1 VPGCSPSLPFGIPEL
16 LDATRDAACVLDA
29 GCGSGRLTVAL
40 AAAGAAV
47 TGFDTSPDALAAAR
61 DRAAAAGV
69 SLTLVQAD
77 MNEPLPFADSEF
89 DASTSRLALMVAAD
103 PVATLR
109 ELTRTLR
116 PGGRVATALW
126 STLDR
131 NPWFDEARAAVRA
144 VLGYGEGAFAGAF
157 GKLGAPDE
165 AAGVHRAAGLVDV
178 DVRLLVEHAVRA
190 DAAEHW
196 RLLSAENGHFR
207 RVDARLDESS
217 RAAVIAEL
225 ARRLDRFRTGSRL
238 ELPRT
243 LVLVTARVAG

>member
-40 AAAGAAV
+40 AAAGAEV
-47 TGFDTSPDALAAAR
+47 TGFDTSTDALAAAR

-69 SLTLVQAD
+69 SLTLVEAD
-77 MNEPLPFADSEF
+77 MNEPLPFPDAAF
-89 DASTSRLALMVAAD
+89 DASTSRLALMVADD
-103 PVATLR
+103 PVVTLR

-131 NPWFDEARAAVRA
+131 NPWFDDPRSAVREVLGADAAAFARAFGR
-144 VLGYGEGAFAGAF
+144 LGD
-157 GKLGAPDE
+157 PDE
-165 AAGVHRAAGLVDV
+165 AGEVHRAAGLVDV
-178 DVRLLVEHAVRA
+178 EARRLVEHAVRA

-196 RLLSAENGHFR
+196 RLLSDENGHFR

-238 ELPRT
+238 ALPRT